1 MTKYIKINENQEVEL
16 KFDYDNNQ
24 RIFEMFKRW
33 NDRNHEYDHE
43 DMEKLSDAL
52 DMLNDYPTTI
62 TLYADVDEVEVDDD
76 VIEEAYEDM
85 HECDGTYD
93 EGYDAKEEE
102 IEKDRKRLKMF
113 YFGLFNKIE
122 RISNGFEKVE
132 SLTLDEIRQ
141 LQNIFEKE

>member
-1 MTKYIKINENQEVEL
+1 
-16 KFDYDNNQ
+16 
-24 RIFEMFKRW
+24 MFKRW
-33 NDRNHEYDHE
+33 NDRNHKYNNE

-52 DMLNDYPTTI
+52 DMLSDYPTTM

-93 EGYDAKEEE
+93 DGYDAKEEE
-102 IEKDRKRLKMF
+102 IEKDKKRLKMF
-113 YFGLFNKIE
+113 YFSLFNKIE